1 MKYNIY
7 DQSGEHIGTCCVQGM
22 EQAQDFAQGLT
33 FVPVDEDTQAQQN
46 ELAGDSEAFTPIIA
60 PEHEESAKNL
70 ILALAIGGSLCIVA
84 FIGHLL
90 GLN

>member
-22 EQAQDFAQGLT
+22 EQAHDFAQGLS
-33 FVPVDEDTQAQQN
+33 FIPADEDTQAQQS
-46 ELAGDSEAFTPIIA
+46 ELVGDSEAFQPIIA
-60 PEHEESAKNL
+60 PEHEESAKNF
-70 ILALAIGGSLCIVA
+70 ILAVAIGGSLCIVA
-84 FIGHLL
+84 LIGHIL